1 MNISREYIN
10 KTRKY
15 LIKLDG
21 DMQSI
26 EFIKKEIEYLKERD
40 FYQEINIEK
49 AIFKSNSNYGIDDKL
64 VYIKDQ
70 IDIKEGEIA
79 HILRKFEEINLFLN
93 QLTNIER
100 DIILYKYF
108 NRKEDNSKYRNKDIE
123 DLLKYSISS
132 IKRIEKKVIEKLAI
146 FKYGKEIIICD
157 DKEIS

>member
-1 MNISREYIN
+1 MNIRKEYIE

-15 LIKLDG
+15 LIKLDS

-26 EFIKKEIEYLKERD
+26 DFIKKEIEYLKRQD
-40 FYQEINIEK
+40 FYQEINIES

-64 VYIKDQ
+64 VYMKDQ
-70 IDIKEGEIA
+70 IDIKEGKIA
-79 HILRKFEEINLFLN
+79 HILRKFDEINLFLN
-93 QLTNIER
+93 QLTHTER
-100 DIILYKYF
+100 DVILYKYF

-123 DLLKYSISS
+123 ELLKYSISS

-146 FKYGKEIIICD
+146 FKYGEEIIIYD